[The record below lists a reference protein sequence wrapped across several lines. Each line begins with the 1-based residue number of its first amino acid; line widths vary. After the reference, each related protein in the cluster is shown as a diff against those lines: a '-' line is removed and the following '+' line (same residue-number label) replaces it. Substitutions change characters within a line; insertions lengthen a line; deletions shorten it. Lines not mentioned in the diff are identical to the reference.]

1 MKTILKKRGTYTQVG
16 DYILPNLSLPA
27 KGEKNEYAT
36 ILKMICTLLRI
47 CIFLITV
54 MSKKSLTDFFYYYVY
69 SDEKSYS
76 IL

>member
-1 MKTILKKRGTYTQVG
+1 MRKR
-16 DYILPNLSLPA
+16 
-27 KGEKNEYAT
+27 NEYAT

-54 MSKKSLTDFFYYYVY
+54 MSKKPLTDFFYYYVY